1 MVDLSEHS
9 VRLSVEPSAFFTS
22 HYTYYPLRNEI
33 SPTEYLPISW
43 CPRHAHPR
51 WAVVS
56 RGWKAGPSSPYAAMQ
71 TSIFFLM
78 KKRAI
83 TVLQPP
89 QKTESFDRL
98 PLLSGFRDR
107 WIKKQRFRGTDHG
120 PAGGYTSEN
129 STGTLQS
136 HRNKTTRASFFLLLL
151 PPFQNISCF
160 DFFIFIYFAMYLDI
174 CYI

>member
-1 MVDLSEHS
+1 MPTQAPTLAGQHS
-9 VRLSVEPSAFFTS
+9 AEAGRPAHRRPMLPCKPVSFF
-22 HYTYYPLRNEI
+22 
-33 SPTEYLPISW
+33 
-43 CPRHAHPR
+43 
-51 WAVVS
+51 
-56 RGWKAGPSSPYAAMQ
+56 
-71 TSIFFLM
+71 FM

-83 TVLQPP
+83 PVLQPL
-89 QKTESFDRL
+89 QKTSSFDRL